1 MRVCARMICMYT
13 RVERVESVE
22 VESDQ
27 ALARLRFALRFQASV
42 EDEILLRVMIIMVN
56 TIALIQIDFAMC

>member
-1 MRVCARMICMYT
+1 MICMYT